1 MEQGET
7 PQFTNLDRSI
17 ASCHSCIQPS
27 NTGKVP
33 VMGTISAELL
43 LETAKSSIRSAEYC
57 IFITLGEKGEAN
69 ARLVQPFEPEPDMTI
84 WFGTWSKSRKVR
96 EIQRDN
102 RVTLAFHDREG
113 TAYVT
118 LLGSAQI
125 ESDTDLKRKYWREE
139 WIGFIPQGPDG
150 DDYVLVKFIPFR
162 IELMSFGSGILPKP
176 YGLKPAVVIRS
187 EDLWVL
193 ADNS

>member
-1 MEQGET
+1 
-7 PQFTNLDRSI
+7 
-17 ASCHSCIQPS
+17 
-27 NTGKVP
+27 
-33 VMGTISAELL
+33 MGPITAELV

-57 IFITLGEKGEAN
+57 ILITLGEKGEAN

-84 WFGTWSKSRKVR
+84 YVGTWSKSRKVR
-96 EIQRDN
+96 EIQKDN
-102 RVTLAFHDREG
+102 RVTLAFHDKEG

-125 ESDTDLKRKYWREE
+125 ENDTNMKRKYWREE

-162 IELMSFGSGILPKP
+162 IELMSFSRGVLPQP
-176 YGLKPAVVIRS
+176 YGLKPAVVVRS
-187 EDLWVL
+187 EDLWVV
-193 ADNS
+193 ADSG